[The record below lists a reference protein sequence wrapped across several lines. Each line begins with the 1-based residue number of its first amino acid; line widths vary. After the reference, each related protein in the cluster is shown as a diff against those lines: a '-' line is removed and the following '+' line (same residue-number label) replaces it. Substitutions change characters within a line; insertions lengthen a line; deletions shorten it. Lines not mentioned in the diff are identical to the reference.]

1 MVDCVRARRHAA
13 VIADF
18 CNKIGTKRTQSGHLT
33 NYGKNPNDPVARDGR
48 HPMQQSAARAQI
60 VFLRKAVVWI
70 HLSRRSRVLRGLIDE
85 TVVLQ

>member
-1 MVDCVRARRHAA
+1 MNRARRRSMSA
-13 VIADF
+13 
-18 CNKIGTKRTQSGHLT
+18 IGTKRTQSGHLT

-70 HLSRRSRVLRGLIDE
+70 HLSRRSRGLIDE